1 MDLHYIQA
9 SLVAEMGLIEMLDRN
24 MRLREKIAEKYGLDV
39 SSIRK
44 SRRLPEFTI
53 TYQPTKPDTAE
64 D

>member
-1 MDLHYIQA
+1 
-9 SLVAEMGLIEMLDRN
+9 MLDRN